1 MTEDVSAAT
10 EADSIRD
17 NIENIPIS
25 NRSSVIQRFKK
36 TFTNFKSY
44 SPTAVSAAANIS
56 PTAAP
61 SSKLSS
67 PSQTSSSNI
76 AGEMDSNGKYRFGPL
91 VWRSSKER
99 KKTNRRDKCNSGDSG
114 IQVEIDDGYGPE
126 SIVSIFIFLLS
137 FFFYIY
143 LNLYIVYGNEFPLY
157 LAGHC
162 DQEQS
167 TRR

>member
-1 MTEDVSAAT
+1 MVAEDDDDDAT
-10 EADSIRD
+10 NPKVNPDADRE
-17 NIENIPIS
+17 NLENIPIS
-25 NRSSVIQRFKK
+25 NRTSVMQRFKK

-56 PTAAP
+56 PNAAP
-61 SSKLSS
+61 SPKSS
-67 PSQTSSSNI
+67 PSHTSAAAM

-126 SIVSIFIFLLS
+126 CIVSFPILFSINYSIFMQQCMLMKFIVFS
-137 FFFYIY
+137 F
-143 LNLYIVYGNEFPLY
+143 LY
-157 LAGHC
+157 L
-162 DQEQS
+162 
-167 TRR
+167 

>member
-1 MTEDVSAAT
+1 MADDVSS
-10 EADSIRD
+10 DD
-17 NIENIPIS
+17 KPDIENTPVP
-25 NRSSVIQRFKK
+25 NRTSVIQRFKK

-61 SSKLSS
+61 SSKTSS
-67 PSQTSSSNI
+67 PLHTAANI

-126 SIVSIFIFLLS
+126 SIVSCLLFIS
-137 FFFYIY
+137 FFFYV
-143 LNLYIVYGNEFPLY
+143 LMSFLY

>member
-1 MTEDVSAAT
+1 MTDDAIP
-10 EADSIRD
+10 EAEGDSIRD
-17 NIENIPIS
+17 NLENIPIS

-56 PTAAP
+56 PSAAP
-61 SSKLSS
+61 SPKSS
-67 PSQTSSSNI
+67 PSHTTAAAI

-126 SIVSIFIFLLS
+126 NIVSIFPIFLLLS
-137 FFFYIY
+137 YV
-143 LNLYIVYGNEFPLY
+143 NT
-157 LAGHC
+157 C
-162 DQEQS
+162 
-167 TRR
+167 